1 MNIEY
6 SKLNDVE
13 GLITIEANEQDFTE
27 AIEKQLKKIRQT
39 RTEPGF
45 RPGQVPMGMI
55 RKKYGK
61 YARYEAIENQ
71 VGHALMEFIQK
82 EQLRVLGQPMLD
94 EEALPNFD
102 EAEMVFKYKVGLAPE
117 IQVNVDALEIPYY
130 TIKVTEE
137 MINKQ
142 DESLRSR
149 FGKQVP
155 GETVEPNAVVKGKL
169 TQLDA
174 DGNPMENGLIV
185 EDGILSPQYFHSDEQ
200 KALFIGKNVGA
211 PVVFNPWATC
221 DGNPVELSSML
232 HVEKAQID
240 NYKGDFRMDIS
251 EIIVLKKAEPGQ
263 EYYDEV
269 FGADKVHNEEEYRT
283 ALKDMIAGQLSADS
297 NYRFS
302 IDARQAVE
310 NQIGDV
316 QLPDAILTRYLA
328 GQKEDTT
335 PEKAAE
341 EYAAMRPGLIWRMT
355 FDAIAN
361 QLDIK
366 IDDDDLRNI
375 AIAATRQRFAQY
387 GMTNVPNE
395 VIAKYAQ
402 EMVNDRQTRDSL
414 EGQALEN
421 KVMNAIRAKA
431 HVQEMEVSVEQFND
445 LFKSPEAQ
453 SEEQPAEA

>member
-61 YARYEAIENQ
+61 YARYETIEDKI
-71 VGHALMEFIQK
+71 GHALMEFIQK

-94 EEALPNFD
+94 EDALPNFD
-102 EAEMVFKYKVGLAPE
+102 EAEIIFKYKVGLAPE
-117 IQVNVDALEIPYY
+117 IKVDVAALEIPYY
-130 TIKVTEE
+130 NIKVTDK
-137 MINKQ
+137 MINEQ
-142 DESLRSR
+142 DEALRRR

-155 GETVEPNAVVKGKL
+155 GDTVEPNAVVKGRL
-169 TQLDA
+169 TELDA
-174 DGNPMENGLIV
+174 DGNPKENGVVV

-200 KALFIGKNVGA
+200 KQLFIGKNVGA

-232 HVEKAQID
+232 HVEKAD
-240 NYKGDFRMDIS
+240 VENYKGDFRMDIS
-251 EIIVLKKAEPGQ
+251 EIIVLKEAEPGQ

-269 FGADKVHNEEEYRT
+269 FGSDKVHDEDEYRA

-302 IDARQAVE
+302 IDAREAVE
-310 NQIGDV
+310 KQVGDV
-316 QLPDAILTRYLA
+316 ELPDAILSRYLA
-328 GQKEDTT
+328 GQNEDTT

-341 EYAAMRPGLIWRMT
+341 QYAAMRPGLVWRMT
-355 FDAIAN
+355 SDAIAN
-361 QLDIK
+361 ELDIK
-366 IDDDDLRNI
+366 LDDDDLRNI

-402 EMVNDRQTRDSL
+402 ELVNDRQSRESL
-414 EGQALEN
+414 ESQALEN
-421 KVMNAIRAKA
+421 KIMNAIRAKA
-431 HVQEMEVSVEQFND
+431 HVQNMDVTVEQFND
-445 LFKSPEAQ
+445 LFKT
-453 SEEQPAEA
+453 AEA